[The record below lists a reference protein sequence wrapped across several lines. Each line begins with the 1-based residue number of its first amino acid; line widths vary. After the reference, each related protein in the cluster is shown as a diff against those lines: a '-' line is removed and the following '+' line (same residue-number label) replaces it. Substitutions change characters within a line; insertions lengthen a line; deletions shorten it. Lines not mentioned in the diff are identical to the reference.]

1 MPGTTNNPLKEVL
14 NEVDTAITGD
24 GGILTKI
31 TDLMNATDDK
41 AQKTAIIGLIGS
53 VIGLVVKC
61 IKAAIP
67 E

>member
-1 MPGTTNNPLKEVL
+1 MPGQTNNPLKEIL
-14 NEVDTAITGD
+14 NEVDTAITGKD
-24 GGILTKI
+24 GILEKI
-31 TDLMNATDDK
+31 TLLMNATDDK
-41 AQKTAIIGLIGS
+41 AQKSAIIGLIGS

>member
-1 MPGTTNNPLKEVL
+1 MPGQTNNPLKEIL
-14 NEVDTAITGD
+14 NEVDTAITGKD
-24 GGILTKI
+24 GILEKI
-31 TDLMNATDDK
+31 TLLMNATDDK
-41 AQKTAIIGLIGS
+41 TQKSAIIGLIGS